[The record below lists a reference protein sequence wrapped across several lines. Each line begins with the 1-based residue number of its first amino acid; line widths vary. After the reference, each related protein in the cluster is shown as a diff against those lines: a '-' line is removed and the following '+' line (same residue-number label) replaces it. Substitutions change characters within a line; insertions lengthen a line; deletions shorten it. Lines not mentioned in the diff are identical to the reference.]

1 MVEIILKE
9 PIERQKIEALVKF
22 LKSMNIAAEV
32 KEGRKKEVK
41 KKVPFSLHAGIWENH
56 DIDADTLRKNAW
68 KIRT

>member
-41 KKVPFSLHAGIWENH
+41 KK
-56 DIDADTLRKNAW
+56 T
-68 KIRT
+68 